1 MMFPGSVHVLFLFAF
16 TQLLCVSAFA
26 AFVPDSNNVMDDISY
41 DEISKPD
48 ISQTE
53 DGQFYKMLSK
63 ILTSYLNR
71 LEQRHI
77 VDGYLS
83 NTNMPYNKPSK
94 RTSDAFTGFAK
105 RKVFWQ
111 PLGYNPTGGSGEN
124 RGSSGSG
131 RGPVFRYG

>member
-1 MMFPGSVHVLFLFAF
+1 MHVLFLFAL

-26 AFVPDSNNVMDDISY
+26 AFVPDSNEPIDNINY

-48 ISQTE
+48 TDQDE

-63 ILTSYLNR
+63 VLANYLHR
-71 LEQRHI
+71 LEQQQ
-77 VDGYLS
+77 VGEGYLS
-83 NTNMPYNKPSK
+83 NTNMPYYKPSK